1 MVSESFMQLLTI
13 FITKFLFVMAALLP
27 IMNPPGL
34 VPIFISM
41 TARNTPQQRRYLAR
55 RIAMYCALLLLG
67 SMFTGGYVLS
77 FFGVSLPVVQLSGGL
92 LITFAAWRMLND
104 APPESSPTSTDQPIQ
119 AENHDALK
127 QRAFYPLTF
136 PLTVGPGSI
145 SVAITM
151 GASLTDTGKGIVK
164 YAISPLAG
172 GCAVLVCSVLVYLCY
187 RHADK
192 LLRYLGQT
200 GSVVFLRLSAFILLC
215 LGVQI
220 MWDGF
225 GALIVQ
231 LAQDVLPHK

>member
-1 MVSESFMQLLTI
+1 MQLLSI
-13 FITKFLFVMAALLP
+13 FVTKFLFVMAALLP

-55 RIAMYCALLLLG
+55 RIALYCALLLVG
-67 SMFTGGYVLS
+67 SMYVGGYVLS
-77 FFGVSLPVVQLSGGL
+77 FFGVSLPVVQMSGGL

-104 APPESSPTSTDQPIQ
+104 TPAEPSQAPAEQARADSQ
-119 AENHDALK
+119 AELK

-145 SVAITM
+145 SVAITI
-151 GASLTDTGKGIVK
+151 GATLTGSGKGIVR
-164 YAISPLAG
+164 YAVAPLAG
-172 GCAVLVCSVLVYLCY
+172 SAAIVACSVLVYLCY
-187 RHADK
+187 SHADK

-225 GALIVQ
+225 GELAGQWLRDNAAL
-231 LAQDVLPHK
+231 LR

>member
-1 MVSESFMQLLTI
+1 MQLLST

-55 RIAMYCALLLLG
+55 RIAIYCALLLVG
-67 SMFTGGYVLS
+67 SMFVGGYVLS
-77 FFGVSLPVVQLSGGL
+77 FFGVSLPVVQMSGGL

-104 APPESSPTSTDQPIQ
+104 TPAESSQPSAEQARVDSQ
-119 AENHDALK
+119 AELK

-136 PLTVGPGSI
+136 PLTVGPGSV
-145 SVAITM
+145 SVAITI
-151 GASLTDTGKGIVK
+151 GATLTGSGKGLVRFV
-164 YAISPLAG
+164 ISPIAG
-172 GCAVLVCSVLVYLCY
+172 LSAVLVGSTLVYLCY
-187 RHADK
+187 ANADK

-225 GALIVQ
+225 GE
-231 LAQDVLPHK
+231 LASQWLRDNAGLMH

>member
-1 MVSESFMQLLTI
+1 MQLLSI
-13 FITKFLFVMAALLP
+13 FLTKFLFVMAALLP

-55 RIAMYCALLLLG
+55 RIALYCALLLVG
-67 SMFTGGYVLS
+67 SMYVGGYVLS
-77 FFGVSLPVVQLSGGL
+77 FFGVSLPVVQMSGGL

-104 APPESSPTSTDQPIQ
+104 NPAEASQPSAEPARGDSQ
-119 AENHDALK
+119 AELK

-145 SVAITM
+145 SVAITI
-151 GASLTDTGKGIVK
+151 GATLTGSGKGIVR
-164 YAISPLAG
+164 YAVAPLAG
-172 GCAVLVCSVLVYLCY
+172 SAAILVCSVLVYLCY
-187 RHADK
+187 SNADK

-220 MWDGF
+220 MWDGL
-225 GALIVQ
+225 GE
-231 LAQDVLPHK
+231 LAAQWLRDNAASFH

>member
-1 MVSESFMQLLTI
+1 MLLPSI
-13 FITKFLFVMAALLP
+13 FFTKFLFVMAALLP

-41 TARNTPQQRRYLAR
+41 TARNSPQQRRFLAR
-55 RIAMYCALLLLG
+55 RIALYCALLLVG
-67 SMFTGGYVLS
+67 SMYVGGFVLS
-77 FFGVSLPVVQLSGGL
+77 FFGVSLPVVQMSGGL

-104 APPESSPTSTDQPIQ
+104 TPAESSQPSSEPAHTDNH
-119 AENHDALK
+119 AELK

-145 SVAITM
+145 SVAITI
-151 GASLTDTGKGIVK
+151 GATLTGPAAGDGITRFV
-164 YAISPLAG
+164 IGPLAG
-172 GCAVLVCSVLVYLCY
+172 AVAVLASSVLVYLCY
-187 RHADK
+187 AHADK

-220 MWDGF
+220 MWDGI
-225 GALIVQ
+225 GQLLVQ
-231 LAQDVLPHK
+231 WLQENARLLH

>member
-1 MVSESFMQLLTI
+1 MQLLSI
-13 FITKFLFVMAALLP
+13 FMTKFLFVMAALLP

-55 RIAMYCALLLLG
+55 RIALYCALLLVG
-67 SMFTGGYVLS
+67 SMYVGGYVLS
-77 FFGVSLPVVQLSGGL
+77 FFGVSLPVVQMSGGL

-104 APPESSPTSTDQPIQ
+104 TPAESSQTSSEPARSDNT
-119 AENHDALK
+119 AELK

-145 SVAITM
+145 SVAITI
-151 GASLTDTGKGIVK
+151 GATLTGSGKGIVR
-164 YAISPLAG
+164 YAIAPLAG
-172 GCAVLVCSVLVYLCY
+172 SAAVLASSVLVYLCY
-187 RHADK
+187 AHADK

-200 GSVVFLRLSAFILLC
+200 GSIVFLRLSAFILLC

-225 GALIVQ
+225 GE
-231 LAQDVLPHK
+231 LASQWLQDHADLLH